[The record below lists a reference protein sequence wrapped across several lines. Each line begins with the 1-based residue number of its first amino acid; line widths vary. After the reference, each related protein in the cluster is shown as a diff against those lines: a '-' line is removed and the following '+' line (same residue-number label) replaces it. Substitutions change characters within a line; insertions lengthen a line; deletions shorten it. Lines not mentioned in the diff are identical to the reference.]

1 MDIDKILKLAEIGF
15 TKDEILKLATSTPDG
30 NATADK
36 QQANE
41 NAGQFD
47 PQTEGKKNESIST
60 STSTKNE
67 NINTKNENTK
77 SDDMSA
83 KLLASMEALT
93 KTIQASNLKNDTVT
107 TVEETTADIISS
119 MFGKKEK

>member
-15 TKDEILKLATSTPDG
+15 TKDEIMQLAGSTPGG
-30 NATADK
+30 NVTADE
-36 QQANE
+36 QQADS
-41 NAGQFD
+41 GD
-47 PQTEGKKNESIST
+47 GKKNENEST
-60 STSTKNE
+60 STNE

-77 SDDMSA
+77 SDDMGA

-107 TVEETTADIISS
+107 TVEETTADIINA